1 MLFAVVAAA
10 HAVGQV
16 VVYQLNHVPSTGVP
30 FFPGGGRLQARE
42 SVTAERA
49 RMARELHD
57 SVGHA
62 VSVMV
67 LQAGAA
73 RMSMSA
79 DSPAT
84 DVVESIE
91 QTGRAALG
99 ELDRLLGLLDE
110 VGGNGNQP
118 AGAER
123 QPAFGL
129 QDLDR
134 LATSVRTTGLQVT
147 LQFADGLPARPASLD
162 QSAYRIIQEA
172 LTNTLKHARAS
183 RVDIDVA
190 YRNGSLELTV
200 ADDGHV
206 SAAAVPG
213 QESRVSRGIIG
224 MRERAALFGGD
235 VHAGPAPGCGWQV
248 TAWLPVTGGGP

>member
-1 MLFAVVAAA
+1 M
-10 HAVGQV
+10 
-16 VVYQLNHVPSTGVP
+16 
-30 FFPGGGRLQARE
+30 
-42 SVTAERA
+42 
-49 RMARELHD
+49 
-57 SVGHA
+57 
-62 VSVMV
+62 
-67 LQAGAA
+67 
-73 RMSMSA
+73 
-79 DSPAT
+79 
-84 DVVESIE
+84 
-91 QTGRAALG
+91 
-99 ELDRLLGLLDE
+99 
-110 VGGNGNQP
+110 
-118 AGAER
+118 
-123 QPAFGL
+123 
-129 QDLDR
+129 
-134 LATSVRTTGLQVT
+134 T

-183 RVDIDVA
+183 RVDTDVA